1 MILYRKEPYPIQM
14 RNVMLL
20 DDVKSGGIVYVNKTT
35 YDQAITLAGRLDGDP
50 KRVLDIIRTPKNE
63 AYRVTIGLK
72 DLVAD
77 MMASMPKPLNM
88 LAPFLIFCVQNQGI
102 EWKSDDREFAYGIL
116 HQFSQMF
123 DFNAITLVPTEVR
136 NNINLPTAILK
147 EYQTSWDDLCMTL
160 KDVVVVSYAASVQ
173 PAPVIQQTAPVVQQT
188 APATVVQQAVSTS
201 AQEAHVQPASSAQT
215 AVSKQ
220 EESEEEEMARK
231 LAVLQAQWAK
241 EAEEEEKKREE
252 RLSKRK
258 NESKPTTSSTTATTS
273 KQEAA
278 ESSSVLSEFEFE

>member
-20 DDVKSGGIVYVNKTT
+20 DDVKSGGIIYVNKTT
-35 YDQAITLAGRLDGDP
+35 YDQAITLASRLDGDP

-102 EWKSDDREFAYGIL
+102 EWKPDDREFAYGIL

-160 KDVVVVSYAASVQ
+160 KDVVVVSYAAPAQLAPVSVVQQ
-173 PAPVIQQTAPVVQQT
+173 PAPVP
-188 APATVVQQAVSTS
+188 VVQQAVTVP
-201 AQEAHVQPASSAQT
+201 AQETLAQPEPTAQ
-215 AVSKQ
+215 AAAPKQ

-258 NESKPTTSSTTATTS
+258 SESKPTTSSVASTTS

-278 ESSSVLSEFEFE
+278 ESSAVLGEFEFE